1 MEVAVVVMQRRLRLP
16 LLLVVWLKM
25 SSTRWRCY
33 YHLEVFRRSEK
44 KLSCWWV
51 VVSTRPRS
59 SRLHTQNKNRQMKS
73 RYWRAH
79 RDWRAHR
86 EDGKNVVQVTP
97 AQMCFSCLCFCS
109 STNVFFMFVLL
120 QKETS
125 NGGRRQ
131 CSRAAA
137 FYSEM
142 LLEPTVTPVG
152 HTLTWRQIVL

>member
-1 MEVAVVVMQRRLRLP
+1 MRTEGGGGGGGGSVGQAGGGGVEVAVVVMQRRLRLP

-97 AQMCFSCLCFCS
+97 AQMCFSCLCYYRRKQA
-109 STNVFFMFVLL
+109 T
-120 QKETS
+120 E
-125 NGGRRQ
+125 GGDSVAVQPQFIQR
-131 CSRAAA
+131 C
-137 FYSEM
+137 Y
-142 LLEPTVTPVG
+142 
-152 HTLTWRQIVL
+152 